1 MSIEEKLRR
10 YILLKYGNFI
20 DFCEASG
27 LKNSTL
33 STIFKRGLMT
43 TTTDKFFAICRT
55 LNISADELANGR
67 IVELNDNGISEFAD
81 KYSRLNDKSKGLV
94 DVVMDYELDD
104 YSTENSNIL
113 IAASGAENLDDD
125 EREKLNRDIEMVK
138 NLE

>member
-67 IVELNDNGISEFAD
+67 IVDLND
-81 KYSRLNDKSKGLV
+81 RSKGLV